1 MSLMNVL
8 LVLLTLLLIQPS
20 EAQSQQ
26 GLADFVV
33 DNPAAGPHLFPWGSG
48 RIAVHGDW
56 SALPYRTARFE
67 DWLYLQ
73 NASGLESHIRL
84 PDRFDHNDRANAEYV
99 LTSPTRLWIWSGVF
113 GQAKLRQYRLEG
125 QQGLPTR
132 AVLVSVTRVGD
143 NNSRPCGL
151 IPLTGGGLLG
161 MWYQFQYHGDRHLAV
176 GFFYLGPS
184 GEMQTMYPVSLAGNG
199 GNVVGS
205 RCTLAQH
212 PADGSIWAFL
222 KRDSYHEISAIVLR
236 ETAERISLSWIK
248 TDFISQEDGAHGPDS
263 EYPYLVAAPD
273 RRHQSLRLAYQ
284 NRTSNVFFVAD
295 AQGRYLSGAC
305 AKPMGL
311 LDPSLYIKGAHLSI
325 AEISANGTTSFIKL
339 PVFVDAARYFGFS
352 VTDTLWVVYQPVGC
366 WNTSYDS
373 VNKQRE
379 VHATYFD
386 QGIWAPPLRLG
397 ESSEHKEYY
406 ASPVLFN
413 VARPQFL
420 LRFSDGLVHQFER
433 H

>member
-1 MSLMNVL
+1 MKIL
-8 LVLLTLLLIQPS
+8 LVLLTLLLFQPA
-20 EAQSQQ
+20 EARSQQ
-26 GLADFVV
+26 GLADFVI
-33 DNPAAGPHLFPWGSG
+33 DNPAAGPHLYPWGSG

-56 SALPYRTARFE
+56 SAFLYRTALFD

-73 NASGLESHIRL
+73 DASGLESHIRL

-99 LTSPTRLWIWSGVF
+99 LTSPTRLWLWSGVF
-113 GQAKLRQYRLEG
+113 GQAKLRRYRLEG

-132 AVLVSVTRVGD
+132 AVLVSVSRIGD
-143 NNSRPCGL
+143 NNSRPGGL
-151 IPLTGGGLLG
+151 IALESGGLLG
-161 MWYQFQYHGDRHLAV
+161 MWYQFEYHADRHLAV
-176 GFFYLGPS
+176 GFFYIDPS
-184 GEMQTMYPVSLAGNG
+184 GKPQTLYPLHLAGKG
-199 GNVVGS
+199 GNIVGS

-236 ETAERISLSWIK
+236 ETVEGIGLSWMK
-248 TDFISQEDGAHGPDS
+248 TDFISQRDGDHGPDS

-273 RRHQSLRLAYQ
+273 RRRQSLRLAYQ
-284 NRTSNVFFVAD
+284 NRKSAVFYVAD
-295 AQGRYLSGAC
+295 GRGRSLSGLC
-305 AKPMGL
+305 GKPMGGL
-311 LDPSLYIKGAHLSI
+311 LDPSLYIKGANLSI
-325 AEISANGTTSFIKL
+325 AEISADRTTSFLEL

-352 VTDTLWVVYQPVGC
+352 VTDRLWVVYQPVGC

-373 VNKQRE
+373 VNKRRE
-379 VHATYFD
+379 VHATFFD

-413 VARPQFL
+413 VARPQFA
-420 LRFSDGLVHQFER
+420 LRLSDGLVHQFEGF
-433 H
+433 